1 MDSLS
6 ATTAESFRLLF
17 SGDANGDPVVPNID
31 TLNPVFADAARRSTL
46 QQGGIAPSPTILF
59 PSPDDPSTC
68 QGAACSPPPLGCIGV
83 ECFDP
88 GFQNNPVRTLWT
100 QDGIE

>member
-1 MDSLS
+1 MS
-6 ATTAESFRLLF
+6 AV
-17 SGDANGDPVVPNID
+17 NGDPIVPNID
-31 TLNPVFADAARRSTL
+31 TLNPQDSDAERRTTL

-59 PSPDDPSTC
+59 PSPDDDCTGDQC
-68 QGAACSPPPLGCIGV
+68 KQPPLGCVGV

-88 GFQNNPVRTLWT
+88 GFKNNPVRTLWT